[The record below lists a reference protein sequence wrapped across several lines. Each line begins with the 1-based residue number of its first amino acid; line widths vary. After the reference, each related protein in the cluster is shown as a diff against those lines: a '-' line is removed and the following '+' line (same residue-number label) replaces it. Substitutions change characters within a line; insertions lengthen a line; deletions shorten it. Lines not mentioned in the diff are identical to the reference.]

1 MIRFIQEYET
11 STLPKLSQCSLYTK
25 YDQVSGITNALREE
39 LGQASEYVQKVDDL
53 KEIVALMRL
62 NGDAIVKKAV
72 DAWEKGEIVV
82 IYNQEQSKIPNVL
95 PYIVIGKEGNVKCY
109 VFADKVMTRLNST
122 NEYINL
128 MATLEAGY
136 LALRMQQEPTKF
148 ISNRNIIMILAEIYQ
163 FMVLCPLEVRL
174 YMKGENLTKAMMYAI
189 AYFYKIIDGPNM
201 KFENINFKKFLK
213 EKVNNEVAKQVVTE
227 VQAMEGTSFMDL
239 LELIKKINPV
249 RYGNLDAV
257 YLQHFV
263 SCCGVYITF
272 ALEVP
277 QYLFLLLTSASY
289 KTKLTSF
296 NMNKLVGVT
305 SKKCITQMVSMV

>member
-1 MIRFIQEYET
+1 MIQFIQEAA
-11 STLPKLSQCSLYTK
+11 LPKLSQSSLYVK
-25 YDQVSGITNALREE
+25 YDQVSGITDALREE
-39 LGQASEYVQKVDDL
+39 LGQASEFIQKPDDL
-53 KEIVALMRL
+53 KELIALMRL
-62 NGDAIVKKAV
+62 NGDAIVKKAI
-72 DAWEKGEIVV
+72 DAWERGEIVV
-82 IYNQEQSKIPNVL
+82 IYDHEQSKIPNVL
-95 PYIVIGKEGNVKCY
+95 PYIVIGKEGAMKCY
-109 VFADKVMTRLNST
+109 VFADRVMTRLNST

-136 LALRMQQEPTKF
+136 LALCIQKDPTRF
-148 ISNRNIIMILAEIYQ
+148 VSNRNIMMILAEIYQ

-174 YMKGENLTKAMMYAI
+174 YMKGENLTKSMMYAL
-189 AYFYKIIDGPNM
+189 AYFYKLIDGDAM
-201 KFENINFKKFLK
+201 TFENINFKRFLK
-213 EKVNNEVAKQVVTE
+213 EKVDNELAKQVVAE
-227 VQAMEGTSFMDL
+227 VKGMPGTSFMDL

-272 ALEVP
+272 ALENP